1 MRNVAATLTQKQQR
15 FVAEYMVDGNGSRA
29 AIAAGY
35 GHAGARVRAYRL
47 TRDNAAVMAEIRA
60 RQSTDRERLDL
71 DRAAVIRGIMAGI
84 ELAKE
89 RQEPAAMIPGWAELV
104 RLMGFYP
111 TTRSHVE
118 VSAVAP
124 TADLGRFEAMSD
136 AELLAMMAG
145 RAEQGPLRIGRGVV
159 EAGGDQIHNCP
170 HARER

>member
-71 DRAAVIRGIMAGI
+71 DRAAMIR
-84 ELAKE
+84 
-89 RQEPAAMIPGWAELV
+89 GWAELA

-170 HARER
+170 HVRER